1 KEYLNIIQT
10 LINLNDKSIKFEST
24 GMRNMTKRYD
34 DDFTGAIFIAVF
46 NKIISMSLGDI
57 DIDIDRD

>member
-1 KEYLNIIQT
+1 
-10 LINLNDKSIKFEST
+10 
-24 GMRNMTKRYD
+24 MTKRYD